1 MTTVFASRQG
11 AEGCDLNL
19 FTVRVSHIAIVDG
32 FDPNQQQEDI
42 QIHSNSIWYC
52 SLKEFLC
59 ITVKINIYYPVFL
72 FRYLYTNEFSE

>member
-42 QIHSNSIWYC
+42 QIHSNSI
-52 SLKEFLC
+52 
-59 ITVKINIYYPVFL
+59 
-72 FRYLYTNEFSE
+72 